1 MRITIFSLLLVLS
14 MSAGASAQSDARLL
28 APFTVYD
35 SQGTAVQSA
44 AIAAAGRV
52 TLLFVRP
59 SCRACEQ
66 VLGVLA
72 RLDAP
77 NVTTN
82 LVIVIQAPVEQAAA
96 FATHKVPVE
105 LQSVRWFADA
115 DASAWNAMDLK
126 GVPVLVGVEN
136 SRIAWSY
143 NGAPARTLLD
153 SLMRKW
159 LVPEGGAR

>member
-1 MRITIFSLLLVLS
+1 MRATIFSLMLVLS
-14 MSAGASAQSDARLL
+14 LSASASAQSDARLL

-35 SQGTAVQSA
+35 PHGTAVQSA

-66 VLGVLA
+66 VLGAMA

-77 NVTTN
+77 DVTTK
-82 LVIVIQAPVEQAAA
+82 LVIVIQAPVQQAAA
-96 FATHKVPVE
+96 FAAHSVPLE

-115 DASAWNAMDLK
+115 DASAWHAMELK

-153 SLMRKW
+153 SLMRTW
-159 LVPEGGAR
+159 LASEGGVR